1 MGTHPIFESD
11 FDCLTE
17 IVWPSQTS
25 LWGFNINLEHQ
36 VMPPM
41 SNKPQ
46 ILQRRLV
53 ATLKSICA
61 RRRDGWKKSFK
72 NFSPSQI
79 AESESI
85 YANFKDREQHAEWMH
100 RQSVALHLAPD
111 SMALAFGLFD
121 RILFSMKVKK
131 SHLPVLAAASVS
143 LASKTLEDERCANLG
158 KYLVKASGA
167 LFSVRDLK
175 RMEMMVITKV
185 DWKIE
190 EATCMDFLFNLF
202 DFSTLGSHKKIG
214 NRTKNIVAHFLA
226 SQLTNFDLARIPAL
240 EQALG
245 MLMIAEKKST
255 AKLRVIA
262 KMHKIPINFA
272 LATEAAT
279 ILKPK
284 FVRIKIPSEFL
295 VDEDETVERETL
307 NSVRKLFSAGCLDPT
322 PFGTKSFAE
331 ITADC

>member
-1 MGTHPIFESD
+1 
-11 FDCLTE
+11 
-17 IVWPSQTS
+17 
-25 LWGFNINLEHQ
+25 
-36 VMPPM
+36 MPPM
-41 SNKPQ
+41 SSKPQ

-72 NFSPSQI
+72 NFSPSQTP
-79 AESESI
+79 ESESI
-85 YANFKDREQHAEWMH
+85 YANYKDREQHAVWMH

-111 SMALAFGLFD
+111 SIALAFGVFD
-121 RILFSMKVKK
+121 RIVFSMKVKK

-143 LASKTLEDERCANLG
+143 LASKTLEDERCQNLG
-158 KYLVKASGA
+158 KYLVKAAGA
-167 LFSVRDLK
+167 QFSVRDLN
-175 RMEMMVITKV
+175 RMEMMVITKF

-190 EATCMDFLFNLF
+190 EATSMDFLFNLF

-226 SQLTNFDLARIPAL
+226 SQLTNFELARIPAL

-245 MLMIAEKKST
+245 MLMVAEKKST

-262 KMHKIPINFA
+262 KMNKIAVDFA
-272 LATEAAT
+272 LATEAAA

>member
-1 MGTHPIFESD
+1 
-11 FDCLTE
+11 
-17 IVWPSQTS
+17 
-25 LWGFNINLEHQ
+25 
-36 VMPPM
+36 MPPM
-41 SNKPQ
+41 SSKPQ

-72 NFSPSQI
+72 NFSPSQTP
-79 AESESI
+79 ESESI
-85 YANFKDREQHAEWMH
+85 YANYKDREQHAVWMH

-111 SMALAFGLFD
+111 SIALAFGIFD
-121 RILFSMKVKK
+121 RIVFSMKVKK

-143 LASKTLEDERCANLG
+143 LASKTLEDERCQNLG
-158 KYLVKASGA
+158 KYLVKAAGA
-167 LFSVRDLK
+167 QFSVRDLN
-175 RMEMMVITKV
+175 RMEMMVITKF

-190 EATCMDFLFNLF
+190 EATSMDFLFNLF

-226 SQLTNFDLARIPAL
+226 SQLTNFELARIPAL

-245 MLMIAEKKST
+245 MLMVAEKKST

-262 KMHKIPINFA
+262 KMNKIAVDFA

-284 FVRIKIPSEFL
+284 FVRIKVHLPSYAFNKIPSEFL

>member
-1 MGTHPIFESD
+1 
-11 FDCLTE
+11 
-17 IVWPSQTS
+17 
-25 LWGFNINLEHQ
+25 
-36 VMPPM
+36 MPPM

-167 LFSVRDLK
+167 LFSV
-175 RMEMMVITKV
+175 
-185 DWKIE
+185 

-284 FVRIKIPSEFL
+284 FVRIKVHLPSYAFNQIPSEFL